1 MHVSVLGAGAGPRA
15 GARAATPRK
24 GAPIAGARGRTCCVW
39 GRNLRPGLCK
49 GPRRGEPLRPSP
61 EWTLQGEARMSAA
74 PGKTR
79 SKAPVTFGDL
89 AVYFSKEEWEQL
101 GPTQKDLY
109 EEVMLENYQNLVSLG
124 FSFRRPNVIALLE
137 KREAPWMVEPV
148 RRRQGPGEWRT
159 RLPWERPPQGSV
171 WEPLSPQAPG
181 LCRHSGLQYEPPE
194 GKYPTFSKYRFP
206 PTYKVD
212 TVTIPIL

>member
-1 MHVSVLGAGAGPRA
+1 MRMSLGLPTRSQIGASAAGTPQPHIRPGPSEPCRTPEA
-15 GARAATPRK
+15 CGNCSLSSQCARAD
-24 GAPIAGARGRTCCVW
+24 ARISVR
-39 GRNLRPGLCK
+39 
-49 GPRRGEPLRPSP
+49 GPTFLALRPSP

-148 RRRQGPGEWRT
+148 RRRQGPGS
-159 RLPWERPPQGSV
+159 RPVQT
-171 WEPLSPQAPG
+171 LRSP
-181 LCRHSGLQYEPPE
+181 
-194 GKYPTFSKYRFP
+194 
-206 PTYKVD
+206 V
-212 TVTIPIL
+212 

>member
-148 RRRQGPGEWRT
+148 RRRQGPDCISEE
-159 RLPWERPPQGSV
+159 LWEVPVDVAVQGIS
-171 WEPLSPQAPG
+171 S
-181 LCRHSGLQYEPPE
+181 
-194 GKYPTFSKYRFP
+194 
-206 PTYKVD
+206 
-212 TVTIPIL
+212 